1 MFFPRLNEI
10 PRYRNT
16 IDAFGG
22 YNHQISCPENQF
34 YDMKNMTSA
43 YFPVL
48 STRNE
53 RGFVKKLTNPQGI
66 LDKEELMWIDDGTL
80 YVNGNEVT
88 LDGVTLDKTTDKAM
102 AKMGA
107 FVIIMPDKVWYNAD
121 NGECGYMENT
131 QAIASGGEIK
141 FTLAGGNGAAIEWH
155 DSEYYEKN
163 PPKDGDYLMTTVN
176 GKTALKIYASATA
189 IWTNVATTY
198 VQITA
203 TGIGKGF
210 NKDDGVKLTLEG
222 KVDSLSNIFVN
233 EEDGKVSTNTII
245 YDRTDDSVTIPGIIS
260 ANTTITDKG
269 FEIARKVP
277 EMAFITE
284 CNNRLWG
291 CSADG
296 HEIYCCKLGDVKNW
310 NSFKGIS
317 TDSWAATIGSDGDFT
332 GAITYLGYPMFFK
345 EDSLIK
351 IAISS
356 TGAHQTKE
364 TICRGVQKGSHKSL
378 AILNETLF
386 YKSTTGVCGY
396 NGSLPFSISDALS
409 DIRYYD
415 AVGGTVGDEYY
426 ISMHDGYGRYTLF
439 AFDSKN
445 AIWSKHDETQAYSF
459 CKHLDD
465 LYYIDASD
473 NYLKS
478 VKGTLLFDT
487 REKDIEDAFE
497 WLIESGNIG
506 YSSPDNKF
514 LAKINIRITL
524 EHGTDVSFYVMY
536 DSSSKWEYKF
546 SMAGNGTRSYSVPFT
561 PSRCDHFKYKLVGK
575 GKCKIHSITKTIEEG
590 SDTNV

>member
-66 LDKEELMWIDDGTL
+66 LDKEELMWIDDGKL
-80 YVNGNEVT
+80 YINGNEAT
-88 LDGVTLDKTTDKAM
+88 LDGVTLDKNNEKAM

-121 NGECGYMENT
+121 SGECGYMENT
-131 QAIASGGEIK
+131 QAFASGTEIK
-141 FTLAGGNGAAIEWH
+141 FTLANGMGAAIEWH
-155 DSEYYEKN
+155 DAEYYEKN

-176 GKTALKIYASATA
+176 GKTALKVYASSTS

-203 TGIGKGF
+203 TGIGRGF
-210 NKDDGVKLTLEG
+210 EKDDGVKLTLDG
-222 KVDSLSNIFVN
+222 KVDALSNIFIN
-233 EEDGKVSTNTII
+233 EEDGKVTTNTYIV
-245 YDRTDDSVTIPGIIS
+245 DRTDDSVTIIGIIK
-260 ANTTITDKG
+260 ANTTINDKS

-291 CSADG
+291 CSTDG

-310 NSFKGIS
+310 NCFKGIS

-332 GAITYLGYPMFFK
+332 GAITHLGYPIFFK

-351 IAISS
+351 VAISS

-378 AILNETLF
+378 AILNETVF
-386 YKSTTGVCGY
+386 YKSSTDVCGY
-396 NGSLPFSISDALS
+396 NGALPYSISDALG
-409 DIRYYD
+409 DIRYHD
-415 AVGGTVGDEYY
+415 AVGGCVGDEYY
-426 ISMHDGYGRYTLF
+426 VSMREADGRYTLF
-439 AFDSKN
+439 VFDSKN
-445 AIWSKHDETQAYSF
+445 AIWSKHDDTQAYAF
-459 CKHLDD
+459 CRHDDD
-465 LYYIDASD
+465 LYFIDKAD
-473 NYLKS
+473 NNLKS
-478 VKGTLLFDT
+478 VNGTRLFEEEST
-487 REKDIEDAFE
+487 EEEIE
-497 WLIESGNIG
+497 WMIESGNIG
-506 YSSPDNKF
+506 YSSPDSKY
-514 LAKINIRITL
+514 LANINIRL
-524 EHGTDVSFYVMY
+524 MVEKGTEISCYVQY
-536 DSSSKWEYKF
+536 DSNGEWEYKF
-546 SMAGNGTRSYSVPFT
+546 RIEGNGTRSYSVPIS
-561 PSRCDHFKYKLVGK
+561 PHRCDHFKYKLVGK
-575 GKCKIHSITKTIEEG
+575 GKCKIFSVTKTIEEG
-590 SDTNV
+590 SDTYV